1 MKLSGNERILVLKP
15 SSLGDIVHTLP
26 AVSAIHRAFPE
37 TTIDWLVNTE
47 WSPLLE
53 GVSFLNHVIPFPRR
67 ELRGLGGLFRAGKW
81 AKNQLA
87 SRDYDLALDF
97 QGLLRSSLLGKLSGA
112 KRRFGFSS
120 AREGAP
126 CLYHEAI
133 CVQNWKTT
141 HAVDRNRQL
150 VEALGIET
158 SPVEFPLPSGDPVAI
173 PEEFQE
179 RPLLLHP
186 FSRGRGKSL
195 SPVEVSEL
203 CEQVAPHPVWLVG
216 VAGDEANHEWP
227 ENVLNLLNQTTLP
240 QLIHLLRKAAWSISV
255 DSGPMH
261 LAAAISDRV
270 LSIHT
275 WSDPKMVGPWRPE
288 ALIWRD
294 SHILP
299 VRELKDKMFPER
311 RDLRDAFAA
320 KDRLLEK
327 KDIAAIA
334 EITREKLTP

>member
-1 MKLSGNERILVLKP
+1 VKLSGNERILVLKP

-26 AVSAIHRAFPE
+26 AVSAIHRALPG
-37 TTIDWLVNTE
+37 TNIDWLVNTE

-53 GVSFLNHVIPFPRR
+53 GVSFLDHLIPFPRR
-67 ELRGLGGLFRAGKW
+67 EFKGLGGLFRARNW
-81 AKNQLA
+81 AEDQLA
-87 SRDYDLALDF
+87 GRDYDLALDF

-112 KRRFGFSS
+112 KRRFGFSN
-120 AREGAP
+120 AREGAH

-133 CVQNWKTT
+133 CVQDWKTT

-150 VEALGIET
+150 VAALGIET
-158 SPVEFPLPSGDPVAI
+158 TPVEFPLPSGDAVAI
-173 PEEFQE
+173 PEKFKD
-179 RPLLLHP
+179 RPVLLHP
-186 FSRGRGKSL
+186 FSRGKGKSL
-195 SPVEVSEL
+195 SATEVMEL

-216 VAGDEANHEWP
+216 VAGDEANREWP
-227 ENVLNLLNQTTLP
+227 DNVLNLLNQTTLP
-240 QLIHLLRKAAWSISV
+240 QLIHLLREAAWSISV

-288 ALIWRD
+288 ALVWRD
-294 SHILP
+294 SCILP
-299 VRELKDKMFPER
+299 VRELEEEMFPER
-311 RDLRDAFAA
+311 RDLRDSFA
-320 KDRLLEK
+320 KRERLLEK
-327 KDIAAIA
+327 EDIAAIA